1 MSHDALLH
9 RTLEQETVGAVGI
22 IRNDPAQRCHQCI
35 REILGDIFCSE
46 VAHVEAQSLFYEFI
60 SVFAVAFFQPAIHS
74 PARFRIEPDGH
85 LFFRHSCH
93 PFA

>member
-1 MSHDALLH
+1 MNEQDLKSIIEATALHHERLNP
-9 RTLEQETVGAVGI
+9 TLFYV
-22 IRNDPAQRCHQCI
+22 IR
-35 REILGDIFCSE
+35 SE
-46 VAHVEAQSLFYEFI
+46 VAHVKAQSFFYEFI
-60 SVFAVAFFQPAIHS
+60 SVLAVAFFQPAIHS